1 MLPTTDTTLFA
12 SGYQLRLVLLLL
24 LLLLF
29 RCSNICY
36 FFLFKK
42 KKKKKGVE
50 GGRVSGVVSGA
61 SGGFIVRSQESMIV
75 QVRRLPPS
83 PPVRPSARLPVPLSP
98 SPGVMLFLSFN
109 QGLPSLPSF
118 PFLPHLF
125 VHSLLSFH
133 FIFYYF
139 KKRGLF
145 LPWCSFGLGLF
156 FFFRNNQLINII
168 SCFCFCF
175 YFCSSCCNRY

>member
-1 MLPTTDTTLFA
+1 MLPTTDTALFA
-12 SGYQLRLVLLLL
+12 SGYQLRLVLLLLLL

-98 SPGVMLFLSFN
+98 SPGVMLFLSLSTKGFP
-109 QGLPSLPSF
+109 PSPSSRF
-118 PFLPHLF
+118 CPICLF
-125 VHSLLSFH
+125 TLFFH
-133 FIFYYF
+133 FILFF
-139 KKRGLF
+139 TISKKGV
-145 LPWCSFGLGLF
+145 CSFRDVHSDSGCF
-156 FFFRNNQLINII
+156 F
-168 SCFCFCF
+168 
-175 YFCSSCCNRY
+175 SSGTTN